1 MLHVRR
7 TLQST
12 YMTSPTEPP
21 RGHSLL
27 RFLVRA
33 LLPVVS
39 LGGSLLVLT
48 TLLAGGDPT
57 EYSTLLLRIAG
68 GLLLS
73 GAAITMVLLRARQEA
88 AARHAPALDE
98 TRHGD
103 LLRVL
108 AMGATLWL
116 VPAII
121 AFTTFAVLGIPLT
134 INGSLE
140 ETLTVVL
147 LVFGAVLLSEAVP
160 EELVFRGLLMS
171 VLSER
176 IQGWWVIL
184 VQAGLFTAFALV
196 LRGWT
201 GVADFSLFVGM
212 GIGLGYL
219 RVVSGSVWTTVG
231 FHAAF
236 QTGSQL
242 VLTHDVITFDGSATA
257 AMVAL
262 GAVPF
267 TVGAIAAALLAPKYP
282 YLFVK

>member
-1 MLHVRR
+1 M
-7 TLQST
+7 T
-12 YMTSPTEPP
+12 YPTQPLD
-21 RGHSLL
+21 RHSLL
-27 RFLVRA
+27 SFLVRA
-33 LLPVVS
+33 LLPLVI
-39 LGGSLLVLT
+39 LGVALLVLT
-48 TLLAGGDPT
+48 RVLAGSDPT
-57 EYSTLLLRIAG
+57 EHSTLFLRIAG
-68 GLLLS
+68 GLFLS
-73 GAAITMVLLRARQEA
+73 GAAIAMIVVRARRA
-88 AARHAPALDE
+88 AATSRAPALGE
-98 TRHGD
+98 TRRRD
-103 LLRVL
+103 ALRAL

-121 AFTTFAVLGIPLT
+121 AFTTFAVLGAPIT

-140 ETLTVVL
+140 EILTVVL
-147 LVFGAVLLSEAVP
+147 LTFGAVLLSEAVP
-160 EELVFRGLLMS
+160 EELVFRGQLMS

-176 IQGWWVIL
+176 LQIWWVIV
-184 VQAGLFTAFALV
+184 VQSGLFTAFALI

-242 VLTHDVITFDGSATA
+242 VLTHDVITFDGSDTA

-267 TVGAIAAALLAPKYP
+267 AVGAIAAALLAPKYP
-282 YLFVK
+282 YLFVKQKKT